1 MAGSFNRIT
10 LVGNLTRD
18 PEIRYVG
25 SGAAVTKFTLAV
37 NRRSKQQ
44 EETDYIDCV
53 AWDKLAETCNTYL
66 KKGMSCLVDGRLS
79 IRSYDDKDGNKRK
92 ATEVVV
98 NTMQMLDS
106 ANRPDGDRPPC
117 LWNQPPLHAAPAS
130 RRPRQKGSERPAP
143 RWPRRRLGCI
153 NGTVAE
159 TGSRS
164 RCSLSGHPAIAP
176 GRGCARRAGLANSAT
191 ARPNRNDLASC
202 RLATRPA
209 PGEPPGAKGR
219 RADRPGRRQP
229 GAECCARNDAGRR
242 DRGRP

>member
-1 MAGSFNRIT
+1 VAGSFNRIT

-79 IRSYDDKDGNKRK
+79 IRNYDDKDGNKRK

-98 NTMQMLDS
+98 NTMQMLD
-106 ANRPDGDRPPC
+106 RPSGGGPREGGGSYERPRA
-117 LWNQPPLHAAPAS
+117 AAPA
-130 RRPRQKGSERPAP
+130 G
-143 RWPRRRLGCI
+143 GGGG
-153 NGTVAE
+153 NFG
-159 TGSRS
+159 
-164 RCSLSGHPAIAP
+164 
-176 GRGCARRAGLANSAT
+176 
-191 ARPNRNDLASC
+191 
-202 RLATRPA
+202 
-209 PGEPPGAKGR
+209 GEENFEDEIPF
-219 RADRPGRRQP
+219 
-229 GAECCARNDAGRR
+229 
-242 DRGRP
+242 